1 MQVQCRYVRPHPRAT
16 RQERHDALLKGWAR
30 LHALIALQTMLMS
43 CVSARHEAMSR
54 LRATPLLSFLD
65 QFNLSA
71 RSPLANE
78 PNNLAL
84 TLREVEER
92 LPNRTPRARV
102 FLCNSFE
109 KDRASF
115 DRTWCLASLEWPG
128 GKNIDRW
135 ICIVKI
141 DMRIMLE
148 RFYIYQ
154 CISAYSLYSIIYF
167 TAISSLYYLMYVSIP
182 RSCKQI
188 K

>member
-1 MQVQCRYVRPHPRAT
+1 MHVTPRVRREKMQVQKIRSNRTQEPRGRNGT
-16 RQERHDALLKGWAR
+16 RQKRHDTLLKGWAR
-30 LHALIALQTMLMS
+30 LHALIALRKRMLMS

-109 KDRASF
+109 RDRF
-115 DRTWCLASLEWPG
+115 SLIETKTSDQQG
-128 GKNIDRW
+128 SKNIDFCCSNYAR
-135 ICIVKI
+135 
-141 DMRIMLE
+141 
-148 RFYIYQ
+148 
-154 CISAYSLYSIIYF
+154 
-167 TAISSLYYLMYVSIP
+167 
-182 RSCKQI
+182 
-188 K
+188 